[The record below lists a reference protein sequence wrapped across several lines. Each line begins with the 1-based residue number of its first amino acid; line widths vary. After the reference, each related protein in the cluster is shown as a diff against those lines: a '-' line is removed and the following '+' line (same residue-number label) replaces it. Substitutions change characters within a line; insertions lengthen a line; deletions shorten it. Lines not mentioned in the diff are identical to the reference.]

1 MAAGRRC
8 AAAAGRQEAAKGRRE
23 RADPAEGNRIRW
35 IPAGSDE
42 GGVGGELHGR
52 RRSPKAAA
60 VPCTGGQR
68 GR

>member
-1 MAAGRRC
+1 MPRRK
-8 AAAAGRQEAAKGRRE
+8 GGQQEADGRRE

-60 VPCTGGQR
+60 VPCRGG
-68 GR
+68 